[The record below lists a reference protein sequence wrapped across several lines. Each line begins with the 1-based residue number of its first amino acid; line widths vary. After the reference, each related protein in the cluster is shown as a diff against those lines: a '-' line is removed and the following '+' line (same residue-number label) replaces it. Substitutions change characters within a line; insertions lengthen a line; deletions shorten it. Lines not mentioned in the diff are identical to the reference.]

1 MFYIFD
7 DVCFTMFVIN
17 DNNSLDLI
25 IPASNQ

>member
-17 DNNSLDLI
+17 DNNRFDLI